1 MQQSGSAFGDNMD
14 FVYILIG
21 LAGLYFG
28 GEGLVRGAVAL
39 AERMGV
45 SQLIIGLTIVGMGTS
60 APELLVSLQAAL
72 AGKSDIALGNVVG
85 SNIANILLILG
96 VSAMVYPIAH
106 WDRAVRRDAL
116 AALAAAALLYLL
128 VQFDVIGRFS
138 GLVMIGGLAAYLW
151 MVYSA
156 EKKAAGA
163 KSKAELPGPLERR
176 DVQPTWIS
184 VAFIVG
190 GLILLVIGAD
200 FLVSGAV
207 NIARNFGVPE
217 SVIGLTIVAVGT
229 SLPELATSVTA
240 ALKRHSDVALGN
252 VVGSNIFNILGILG
266 ITALVSPVGVDQGIA
281 HFDTPLMGVVTL
293 GLLAVLYLRHSI
305 TKQMG
310 AAMAAAYAA
319 YTLWL
324 FL

>member
-1 MQQSGSAFGDNMD
+1 MPPSGAVIGDIMD
-14 FVYILIG
+14 FTYILIG

-39 AERMGV
+39 AGRLGV

-72 AGKSDIALGNVVG
+72 SGKSDIALGNVVG

-96 VSAMVYPIAH
+96 ISALVYPVSH

-116 AALAAAALLYLL
+116 AAVAAAALLLFM
-128 VQFDVIGRFS
+128 VQFQVIGRIS
-138 GLVMIGGLAAYLW
+138 GLAMIIGLAAYLW

-156 EKKAAGA
+156 ENATAGA
-163 KSKAELPGPLERR
+163 KVKAEMPGPLKRS
-176 DVQPTWIS
+176 DVQPTWVSAALIL
-184 VAFIVG
+184 G
-190 GLILLVIGAD
+190 GLALLVVGAD
-200 FLVSGAV
+200 FLVTGAV

-217 SVIGLTIVAVGT
+217 AVIGLTIVAVGT

-240 ALKRHSDVALGN
+240 AFRKHSDVALGN

-266 ITALVSPVGVDQGIA
+266 VTALIKPIGVDQGMA
-281 HFDTPLMGVVTL
+281 GFDTPLMGIVTL
-293 GLLAVLYLRHSI
+293 GLVAVLFLRHSI
-305 TKQMG
+305 TRQMG
-310 AAMAAAYAA
+310 AAMVAAYFA
-319 YTLWL
+319 YTAYL
-324 FL
+324 FI

>member
-1 MQQSGSAFGDNMD
+1 MD
-14 FVYILIG
+14 FAYILIG

-28 GEGLVRGAVAL
+28 GEGLVRGSVAL

-72 AGKSDIALGNVVG
+72 SGKPDIALGNVVG

-116 AALAAAALLYLL
+116 VAVTAAASLYFL

-138 GLVMIGGLAAYLW
+138 GMALIAGLAAYLW

-156 EKKAAGA
+156 EKKSAAA
-163 KSKAELPGPLERR
+163 KAKADLPGPLERR
-176 DVQPTWIS
+176 DVQPTWVS
-184 VAFIVG
+184 AAFILG
-190 GLILLVIGAD
+190 GLVLLVAGAD
-200 FLVSGAV
+200 FLVTGAV

-266 ITALVSPVGVDQGIA
+266 VTALVNPVGVDQGIA
-281 HFDTPLMGVVTL
+281 HFDTPLMGLVTL

-310 AAMAAAYAA
+310 GLMVAGYAA
-319 YTLWL
+319 YTIWL
-324 FL
+324 FV

>member
-1 MQQSGSAFGDNMD
+1 MFLRIGDIMD
-14 FVYILIG
+14 FIYILIG

-28 GEGLVRGAVAL
+28 GEGLVRGSVAL

-72 AGKSDIALGNVVG
+72 SGKPDIALGNVVG

-106 WDRAVRRDAL
+106 WDSAVRRDAL
-116 AALAAAALLYLL
+116 VAMAAAASLYFL

-138 GLVMIGGLAAYLW
+138 GLVMIAGLAAYLW

-156 EKKAAGA
+156 ERKSAATKANT
-163 KSKAELPGPLERR
+163 ELPGPLERR
-176 DVQPTWIS
+176 DVQPIWVS
-184 VAFIVG
+184 VAFIIG
-190 GLILLVIGAD
+190 GLVLLVFGAD
-200 FLVSGAV
+200 LLVSGAV

-229 SLPELATSVTA
+229 SLPELATSITA

-266 ITALVSPVGVDQGIA
+266 ITALVSPVGIDHGISQ
-281 HFDTPLMGVVTL
+281 FDAPLMGMVTL
-293 GLLAVLYLRHSI
+293 GLLAILYLRHSI

-310 AAMAAAYAA
+310 GLMVTGYAA
-319 YTLWL
+319 YLLWL
-324 FL
+324 FV